1 MATAA
6 PPPRDSSLEE
16 VAPHS
21 RAVRWRLWIIA
32 GVIWLS
38 ALAANFLFA
47 EWNWGAEDFIILAAL
62 LFGGC
67 GCVELVS
74 RLNAGVT
81 YLGGFGLLL
90 LGMMLLAWINLAV
103 GVIGSED
110 HPGNQMF
117 LALPVIALLGALIF
131 RFRPRGLAMTM
142 TAVAAGQF
150 AIAVIAYVS
159 GMAFIFPMTGA
170 FIAVWMTSAWLF
182 RKSAAGIVRT

>member
-1 MATAA
+1 MTISE
-6 PPPRDSSLEE
+6 PPPHDSSIEE
-16 VAPHS
+16 IVSHS
-21 RAVRWRLWIIA
+21 RAVRWRLWVGAAAI
-32 GVIWLS
+32 LMS
-38 ALAANFLFA
+38 ALAANLLFQ
-47 EWNWGAEDFIILAAL
+47 EWNWGAEDFVILAAL

-67 GCVELVS
+67 GCVEVVS
-74 RLNAGVT
+74 RLNVGRT

-110 HPGNQMF
+110 HPGNRMF
-117 LALPVIALLGALIF
+117 HALPVIALLGALIF

-142 TAVAAGQF
+142 TAVAAGHF
-150 AIAVIAYVS
+150 AIAVIAYVT

-182 RKSAAGIVRT
+182 RKSAAEVLRT